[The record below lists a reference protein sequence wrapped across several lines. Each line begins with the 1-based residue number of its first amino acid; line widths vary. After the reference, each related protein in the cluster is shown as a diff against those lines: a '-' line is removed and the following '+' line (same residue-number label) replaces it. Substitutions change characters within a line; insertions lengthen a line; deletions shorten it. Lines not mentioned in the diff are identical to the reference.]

1 MIDEASQ
8 SLADELVAAYGS
20 FVRTRTEALGVDL
33 AEALG
38 AGEAWLREELTTELS
53 RAYDQQRRGP
63 LEIFQAAMSFPTDVL
78 LAAGVEESSRD
89 AMAVQALPG
98 DRFDLAPASSREHQ
112 RRSLDS
118 PPRLGCD
125 KGRRHEGASWLRG
138 RLALRRSARCR
149 LRSRQCRAR
158 GPNRR

>member
-33 AEALG
+33 ADALG

-98 DRFDLAPASSREHQ
+98 DRFDLAPASSRDISDEVWAAH
-112 RRSLDS
+112 
-118 PPRLGCD
+118 LGWGVTKAAAM
-125 KGRRHEGASWLRG
+125 KGLAGSEGA
-138 RLALRRSARCR
+138 
-149 LRSRQCRAR
+149 
-158 GPNRR
+158 